1 MNMESIY
8 GLTFDQLAAWLLER
22 GHKISSYAGLGL
34 ALSEADYR
42 ILRNAR
48 CK

>member
-22 GHKISSYAGLGL
+22 GHKNFELRRSGIGFIVSGLQN
-34 ALSEADYR
+34 SQK
-42 ILRNAR
+42 
-48 CK
+48 CSM